1 MKFLVLAACVAV
13 ASAQPFFGLTQHPN
27 GAVVPLDEPAVA
39 AARAEHLAAKGA
51 IYAAGAPVY
60 GAAAPLAAAP
70 LVASP
75 LAAVASPLT
84 YAANYGYAGPLNLNT
99 QLIGHPN
106 GAVVPVDEPA
116 VAAARAEHI
125 AAHGAA
131 YAASAPIFAA
141 APLAAAPLAAAPL
154 AAAPLAAAP
163 LAAAPLAYAASYGYS
178 GPLNLN
184 TQLIGHPNGAVVPV
198 DEPAVAA
205 ARAEHIAAKGA
216 AYAATAPVFAAA
228 PLAAAPL
235 AAAPLA
241 AAPLAAA
248 PLAAPLSYAGYAGPL
263 AGVPALVAHPNGA
276 VVPVDEPAVAAARAE
291 HLATKGVYGG
301 VYASIANTI
310 AATPAV
316 YAPYAG
322 LVAHPNGAI
331 VPVDEPA
338 VAKARAEHLSLLH

>member
-51 IYAAGAPVY
+51 VYA
-60 GAAAPLAAAP
+60 
-70 LVASP
+70 
-75 LAAVASPLT
+75 
-84 YAANYGYAGPLNLNT
+84 
-99 QLIGHPN
+99 
-106 GAVVPVDEPA
+106 
-116 VAAARAEHI
+116 
-125 AAHGAA
+125 
-131 YAASAPIFAA
+131 AA

-154 AAAPLAAAP
+154 AAASLP
-163 LAAAPLAYAASYGYS
+163 AAPLAYAANYGYA

-184 TQLIGHPNGAVVPV
+184 TQLVGHPNGAVVPL

-205 ARAEHIAAKGA
+205 ARAEHLAAKGA
-216 AYAATAPVFAAA
+216 VYAATAPVLAAAPAVAA
-228 PLAAAPL
+228 PLA
-235 AAAPLA
+235 
-241 AAPLAAA
+241 
-248 PLAAPLSYAGYAGPL
+248 AAPLSYAGYAGPL